1 MKYIIVLFVTFLS
14 LHTSGQ
20 YQYELM
26 KMSEGVNTGVW
37 FDVIAGDEEEVR
49 TVWKDFME
57 DRSLKIK
64 RKRRPREYR
73 AEDVNGDEVSTLFGS
88 DIFMQT
94 EPVDTAIRV
103 KIWVR
108 QGGVFPDFWD
118 DERAQNELHELLDL
132 FQGELEQDRAEAA
145 LEIAKEELN
154 DLERSLK
161 RLARRKQRYEKRIKK
176 AYEEIEENEQNIID
190 NEKEQQALR
199 EKLEAQKKR
208 VEERK
213 KARELLKAGN

>member
-1 MKYIIVLFVTFLS
+1 MRYIILLFATILS

-37 FDVIAGDEEEVR
+37 FDVISADEEEVE

-64 RKRRPREYR
+64 RNRRPREYR
-73 AEDVNGDEVSTLFGS
+73 AEDVKGDEVSTLFGS

-94 EPVDTAIRV
+94 EPVDTAIRI

-132 FQGELEQDRAEAA
+132 FQHELEQYRAEVA
-145 LEIAKEELN
+145 LEKAKEELSE
-154 DLERSLK
+154 LERSLK
-161 RLARRKQRYEKRIKK
+161 RLAKRKERYEKRIEK
-176 AYEEIEENEQNIID
+176 AYEKIEENEQNIID
-190 NEKEQQALR
+190 NEKERKELR
-199 EKLEAQKKR
+199 EKLESQKKR
-208 VEERK
+208 VEERE
-213 KARELLKAGN
+213 KARDLLNAGN